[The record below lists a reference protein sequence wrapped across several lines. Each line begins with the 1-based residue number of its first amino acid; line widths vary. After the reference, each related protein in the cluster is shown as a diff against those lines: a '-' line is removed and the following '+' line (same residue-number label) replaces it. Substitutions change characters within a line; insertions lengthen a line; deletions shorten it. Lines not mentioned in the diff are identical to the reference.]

1 VPKDVQDPSISKAA
15 GRVVLPSHVSW
26 SGRFDYDLA
35 DRQDRISVYE
45 QVLTEGT
52 ADDVRYFIDIVQLV
66 ELWDELVLSPH
77 VRAVW
82 EDWLRAHGRLNS

>member
-1 VPKDVQDPSISKAA
+1 M
-15 GRVVLPSHVSW
+15 VLPPHVSW

-52 ADDVRYFIDIVQLV
+52 ADDARHFIEMDQLV

-77 VRAVW
+77 VRAAW
-82 EDWLRAHGRLNS
+82 EDWLHAHGRLNS